1 MLELFHIMTRF
12 TIRDGVSRGLL
23 TLSSRFTK
31 TDKEAKRLQTRIDK
45 IKTTML
51 AGAGLTF
58 MGALGIRAT
67 AKMLKPAAEYLHT
80 MTQAHAVGM
89 KQVDIA
95 NLVAAAWRTT
105 AKVQTV
111 SVNEAL
117 RMGISLRRI
126 LGSVTRATTL
136 LPEMARFKTAFIM
149 AKEGG
154 KLGTGADTSQM
165 VYTAAKAA
173 EMAGAT
179 GSKAD
184 FDKFMNNMIRV
195 AVGTAGKVTPMMYM
209 GLLKYARG
217 AGMAL
222 DEKTLFRTAPILM
235 EEMALGKGGAG
246 GGARGGPGAVFN
258 AWNRMLV
265 QGVMTKSTLAGFQ
278 SLGLIKGA
286 APLSVGKMAK
296 YKNLYKDLLKHPG
309 MVGAA
314 TQKQLMGLPLVGGKM
329 AAADPI
335 SWIFKYLEPALHK
348 KYPTLG
354 RKDLAAKAALYFKGN
369 SLAAWLAANV
379 IARPFAIHK
388 EIKMLGGVP
397 ATAALMGLSRTD
409 PNSAG
414 GRIKAQWTD
423 LMIALGKPMMK
434 LLIPAGNA
442 LADVLGKL
450 AQLFKKFPALGLG
463 LVSAFGALSVAMA
476 IGGTVLL
483 LKGAFLGLNIALEAL
498 GVTMTVGAM
507 AVGIGEIALALMAL
521 YEAVVHWK
529 DIIAFLK
536 TKPMDVTKG
545 LSWAWHKPHAAI
557 LHGDK
562 AAAANSSGIHI
573 RPHTEHRAETHVLMD
588 GKKVG
593 KIVAQHIGSNMFKAS
608 QNQRSS
614 FDIGLNLPGVNYGF

>member
-23 TLSSRFTK
+23 TLSGRFTK
-31 TDKEAKRLQTRIDK
+31 ADREAKRLQKRIDK
-45 IKTTML
+45 IRTTML

-58 MGALGIRAT
+58 MGALGLRAT

-89 KQVDIA
+89 KQVEVA

-111 SVNEAL
+111 SVTEAL
-117 RMGISLRRI
+117 QMGISLRRI
-126 LGSVTRATTL
+126 LGSATRATTL

-149 AKEGG
+149 AKESG
-154 KLGTGADTSQM
+154 KLGTGADATQM

-179 GSKAD
+179 GSKAA

-195 AVGTAGKVTPMMYM
+195 TVGTAGKVTPMMYM

-265 QGVMTKSTLAGFQ
+265 QGVMTKSTLANFE

-286 APLSVGKMAK
+286 GPLTAKEAAK

-314 TQKQLMGLPLVGGKM
+314 AQNKLMGLPLVGGGM

-335 SWIFKYLEPALHK
+335 GWIFKYLEPALRK
-348 KYPTLG
+348 KYPGLE
-354 RKDLAAKAALYFKGN
+354 RKDLAAKASLYFKGN
-369 SLAAWLAANV
+369 SLAAWLATNV

-409 PNSAG
+409 PNSAA
-414 GRIKAQWTD
+414 GRIKAQWTN
-423 LMIALGKPMMK
+423 LMTAIGIPMMT

-450 AQLFKKFPALGLG
+450 AQLFKKFPALALG
-463 LVSAFGALSVAMA
+463 LVSAFGALSASMA
-476 IGGTVLL
+476 IGGVVLL
-483 LKGAFLGLNIALEAL
+483 LRGAFLGLNVALEAV

-507 AVGIGEIALALMAL
+507 ATGIGEIALALMAL
-521 YEAVVHWK
+521 YEAVTHWK
-529 DIIAFLK
+529 EIIAFLK

-545 LSWAWHKPHAAI
+545 LSWSWHKPHAAI

-573 RPHTEHRAETHVLMD
+573 RPHTDHHAEGHVFID
-588 GKKVG
+588 GKK
-593 KIVAQHIGSNMFKAS
+593 IGRVLTQYIGNNMSKAS

-614 FDIGLNLPGVNYGF
+614 FDMGLSLPGINYGF